1 MNTNKNEQLT
11 RTYMEMIDDTV
22 QSYIIT
28 EGDPY
33 DAAKEAMIYSL
44 TSGGKRIRSILVLEF
59 CRINGGDINKALP
72 IAAAIEMIH
81 AYSLI
86 HDDLPCMD
94 DDEMRRGKPSCHA
107 KFGES
112 TALLAGDALLTLA
125 FEVISTA
132 STIDM
137 LSAEGCL
144 RAIRVL
150 ASCAGIDGMV
160 GGQVMDLL
168 DEGKVIDEQTLNVTH
183 LKKTG
188 ALIKAACKLG
198 VIAANGSAAEMKK
211 AEEFAQSFGLAF
223 QIVDDI
229 LDVIGD
235 EKTLG
240 KPNGSDADNRKTT
253 YVTLYGLE
261 SAKNIATKTT
271 VRALNIL
278 KECGNSEYLQ
288 SMISRMLN
296 LTNNTL

>member
-1 MNTNKNEQLT
+1 MNNNEQLT
-11 RTYMEMIDDTV
+11 KSYMDMIDDTI

-28 EGDPY
+28 SGDPY
-33 DAAKEAMIYSL
+33 DIAKEAMIYSL
-44 TSGGKRIRSILVLEF
+44 TSGGKRVRSILLLEF
-59 CRINGGDINKALP
+59 CRLNGGDINKALP
-72 IAAAIEMIH
+72 IAAAIEMVH

-94 DDEMRRGKPSCHA
+94 DDDMRRGKPSCHA
-107 KFGES
+107 KFGEA
-112 TALLAGDALLTLA
+112 TALLAGDALLTMA
-125 FEVISTA
+125 FEIISTA

-137 LSAEGCL
+137 LSADSCL

-150 ASCAGIDGMV
+150 ASCAGIEGMV
-160 GGQVMDLL
+160 GGQVIDLL
-168 DEGKVIDEQTLNVTH
+168 NEGKDIDEQTLNVTH

-198 VIAANGSAAEMKK
+198 VIAANGSADAMKK

-229 LDVIGD
+229 LDVVGD

-261 SAKNIATKTT
+261 SAKSIATETT
-271 VRALNIL
+271 ARSLAIL

-288 SMISRMLN
+288 SVISRMLN
-296 LTNNTL
+296 RSNKTH